1 MEVLMQSLNAIK
13 AQKEGLMK
21 QLHAQ
26 EAKMGG
32 LEFGSAVQAQKA
44 KEAAEKAK
52 TWSIVKAVLM
62 VVVAVVVLIVAVVV
76 SVFTFGAAAPG
87 MGAVAFA
94 VCGIACSAAVACTL
108 SAIAAAAAAVMVVI
122 TILQNLPQLM
132 QAIAALFKAMGAESM
147 AASLEESAAWWQ
159 ENVCNNSVFKT
170 FCLVATI
177 VCAVCS
183 LGSGVGISAAGG
195 AALSAGAQSA
205 ANALQAMKFVG
216 AVQGI
221 ASGAMNIAI
230 SAGQNA
236 AAQQMIDAQE
246 MITKLKGMLA
256 KVENEFKLILKEIEF
271 LRTHDEGNE
280 QERIKE
286 EEERLKN
293 INKSLQACADLSA
306 QISESST
313 VKI

>member
-1 MEVLMQSLNAIK
+1 
-13 AQKEGLMK
+13 
-21 QLHAQ
+21 
-26 EAKMGG
+26 
-32 LEFGSAVQAQKA
+32 
-44 KEAAEKAK
+44 
-52 TWSIVKAVLM
+52 
-62 VVVAVVVLIVAVVV
+62 
-76 SVFTFGAAAPG
+76 
-87 MGAVAFA
+87 
-94 VCGIACSAAVACTL
+94 
-108 SAIAAAAAAVMVVI
+108 
-122 TILQNLPQLM
+122 
-132 QAIAALFKAMGAESM
+132 
-147 AASLEESAAWWQ
+147 
-159 ENVCNNSVFKT
+159 
-170 FCLVATI
+170 
-177 VCAVCS
+177 VCS